1 MKLIRRIEIS
11 YLRSLYTAVLDRPG
25 DMNVVFGRND
35 SGKSNLLR
43 ALNLFFNEETEPG
56 RGEIDFDLD
65 FSDIRREAAKAA
77 KGRQFIAIRVD
88 FSVPQNYRPSLGQ
101 TVSIKRQWNIDG
113 DMTETLPRGLSKGS
127 RIQLTRF
134 LNQID
139 FTYIP
144 AIKDLNVFGDLIER
158 MYAATAESSGFETA
172 TDTFVDA
179 IRSQTSGLSEGLSKL
194 FGSTTRLA
202 APTDMGLL
210 FRSLD
215 FAHGDDGHSLL
226 RQKGDGVKARH
237 LPELLRYINEN
248 ESGKKF
254 FVWGFEEPENS
265 LDLGAADA
273 EAERF
278 AVIAARSDTQVFITS
293 HSPAFYLSNSDQ
305 TKTDIRR
312 VFISKQRANDEG
324 PDPVAPKNAISVID
338 DLTDAEARMKE
349 ASLLQLPYLI
359 RQWGELKKERDDL
372 EREGNSLRAKLEALT
387 VPTVF
392 VEGRHDKAFLEAAF
406 ARAGHTKAVI
416 NVRILD
422 GTPATTP
429 ELLPKLLLSGALHQ
443 EAPVLFLFDN
453 DGAGRRAH
461 RNICGVAPP
470 AEICTVSEKLGVWL
484 LPQSAE
490 SVDFAEAHGIR
501 PEQLFFTSEF
511 LYPAK
516 LAAEL
521 CLDVIGAEEAEASRA
536 SIHENYHKALSQ
548 SAAGPLRTA
557 EPGSVDW
564 FFARGV
570 PDAVKARFAARAE
583 KSLPQDQVDS
593 VAAAAWKFLNP

>member
-1 MKLIRRIEIS
+1 MVGLERSAIMKLIRRIEIS

-56 RGEIDFDLD
+56 RGEIEFDLD
-65 FSDIRREAAKAA
+65 FSDIRRDAAKAA

-88 FSVPQNYRPSLGQ
+88 FNVPQNYRPSLGE

-113 DMTETLPRGLSKGS
+113 DMTETPPRSLSKGS

-158 MYAATAESSGFETA
+158 MYAATAESSGFEAA

-179 IRSQTSGLSEGLSKL
+179 IRSQTSGLSDGLSKL

-215 FAHGDDGHSLL
+215 FAHGEDGHSLL

-237 LPELLRYINEN
+237 LPELLRYINDN

-254 FVWGFEEPENS
+254 FLWGFEEPENS

-278 AVIAARSDTQVFITS
+278 AVIAVRPDTQVFITS
-293 HSPAFYLSNSDQ
+293 HSPAFYLSNSEQ

-312 VFISKQRANDEG
+312 VFISKQRASDEG
-324 PDPVAPKNAISVID
+324 PDPVTPKNAISVID
-338 DLTDAEARMKE
+338 NLADAEARMKE

-359 RQWGELKKERDDL
+359 RHWGELKRERDEL
-372 EREGNSLRAKLEALT
+372 ERETTSLRAKLEALT
-387 VPTVF
+387 IPTVF
-392 VEGRHDKAFLEAAF
+392 VEGRHDKALLEAAL
-406 ARAGHTKAVI
+406 ARAGHTKA
-416 NVRILD
+416 
-422 GTPATTP
+422 A
-429 ELLPKLLLSGALHQ
+429 
-443 EAPVLFLFDN
+443 
-453 DGAGRRAH
+453 
-461 RNICGVAPP
+461 
-470 AEICTVSEKLGVWL
+470 VS
-484 LPQSAE
+484 A
-490 SVDFAEAHGIR
+490 
-501 PEQLFFTSEF
+501 
-511 LYPAK
+511 
-516 LAAEL
+516 
-521 CLDVIGAEEAEASRA
+521 
-536 SIHENYHKALSQ
+536 
-548 SAAGPLRTA
+548 
-557 EPGSVDW
+557 
-564 FFARGV
+564 
-570 PDAVKARFAARAE
+570 
-583 KSLPQDQVDS
+583 
-593 VAAAAWKFLNP
+593 